1 MSFFRMS
8 KEEKNLVERDYEGEI
23 RAKIMMEINKRFD
36 EMEARII
43 SKIGAVNSKIV
54 TVDSELKSLRANLY
68 DKFNPGWRG
77 QLIDLNKNSIKD
89 IQIWKE
95 RDQSQITTYQTP
107 LDTNYRNLTLN
118 QIDHYKDE
126 IAKLQNCI
134 KCREEQIKKYTEEIE
149 KISKEQRYW

>member
-1 MSFFRMS
+1 MSDN
-8 KEEKNLVERDYEGEI
+8 EENLVERDYEGEE
-23 RAKIMMEINKRFD
+23 RAKMMTEINKRFD
-36 EMEARII
+36 EMELFLI
-43 SKIGAVNSKIV
+43 SKIEVVNSKIV
-54 TVDSELKSLRANLY
+54 AVDSELKSLRANLY

-118 QIDHYKDE
+118 QIDHYNSRYEFNTK
-126 IAKLQNCI
+126 
-134 KCREEQIKKYTEEIE
+134 KCQKGLFC
-149 KISKEQRYW
+149 